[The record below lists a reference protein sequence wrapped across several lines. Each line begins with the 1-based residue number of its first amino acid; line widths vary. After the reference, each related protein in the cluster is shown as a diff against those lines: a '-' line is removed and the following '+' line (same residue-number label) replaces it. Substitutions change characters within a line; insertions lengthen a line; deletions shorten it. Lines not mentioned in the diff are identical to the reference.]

1 MALHDTSMDS
11 SFLSADPPP
20 GDDYQPKTDLAT
32 EYFNTFNQICEN
44 YREEPLRSTSDSL
57 RLTTEILDSV
67 REYDKIPEYVT
78 TDFSERFLRE
88 EQVFQFGQPDA
99 SALLRHRARRRFNEE
114 HGLPAVTSQESGV
127 SCYIRI
133 VTPGFQ
139 NDGQMLSISHQLCYR
154 IDQNSAIHVWKYVLG
169 FTEQA
174 FEI

>member
-1 MALHDTSMDS
+1 MALHDTNMDS
-11 SFLSADPPP
+11 SFLTADPPP
-20 GDDYQPKTDLAT
+20 GDDYHPKTDLAT

-67 REYDKIPEYVT
+67 REYDKVPEYVT

-127 SCYIRI
+127 SYTCVLLHLPCSMIGR
-133 VTPGFQ
+133 
-139 NDGQMLSISHQLCYR
+139 CYR
-154 IDQNSAIHVWKYVLG
+154 SRCDSVMASS
-169 FTEQA
+169 E
-174 FEI
+174 

>member
-11 SFLSADPPP
+11 SFLPADPPP

-67 REYDKIPEYVT
+67 REYDKVPEYVT

-127 SCYIRI
+127 SIIFVFVC
-133 VTPGFQ
+133 GDNKMDLFL
-139 NDGQMLSISHQLCYR
+139 LSIL
-154 IDQNSAIHVWKYVLG
+154 YVMACLPFLG
-169 FTEQA
+169 KG
-174 FEI
+174 

>member
-1 MALHDTSMDS
+1 MALHDTNMDS
-11 SFLSADPPP
+11 DFLAADHP

-32 EYFNTFNQICEN
+32 EYFNTFNQICDN

-67 REYDKIPEYVT
+67 RECDNVPEYVT

-127 SCYIRI
+127 SCLRVII
-133 VTPGFQ
+133 VFQ
-139 NDGQMLSISHQLCYR
+139 WTRRVTVKYSCRSTAMVRTLHDCGDNYHLCYL
-154 IDQNSAIHVWKYVLG
+154 K
-169 FTEQA
+169 
-174 FEI
+174 